1 MIMRI
6 KELREAQNLTQQQLA
21 DSMGLVRSAIANWET
36 ETALPPARQ
45 LPVLARLLNCS
56 INDLFSAFQA
66 VGKGGTYMEQLSY
79 QRQTEIHD
87 KIIRLLAQEHCTVR
101 QAKAIL
107 MRCGR
112 TIEGTAAV
120 QFIPGLD
127 YEF

>member
-1 MIMRI
+1 
-6 KELREAQNLTQQQLA
+6 
-21 DSMGLVRSAIANWET
+21 
-36 ETALPPARQ
+36 
-45 LPVLARLLNCS
+45 
-56 INDLFSAFQA
+56 
-66 VGKGGTYMEQLSY
+66 MEQLSY

-101 QAKAIL
+101 QAKTIL